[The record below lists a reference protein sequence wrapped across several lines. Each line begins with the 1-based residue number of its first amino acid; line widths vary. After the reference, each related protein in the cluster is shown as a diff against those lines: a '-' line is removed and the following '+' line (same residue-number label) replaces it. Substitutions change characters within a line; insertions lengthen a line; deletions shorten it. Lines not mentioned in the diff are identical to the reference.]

1 MSQIFPRD
9 KLIRLN
15 VYSSNQEKFAQGL
28 NLLKKYPTYHY
39 TTHQKIT
46 KANLEVEE
54 KTIYVIE
61 SYLSK

>member
-9 KLIRLN
+9 KLILLN
-15 VYSSNQEKFAQGL
+15 VYASNQEKLAQGL

-39 TTHQKIT
+39 TINKKRTDS
-46 KANLEVEE
+46 EE
-54 KTIYVIE
+54 ETIYAIE

>member
-9 KLIRLN
+9 KLILLN

-39 TTHQKIT
+39 TTHK
-46 KANLEVEE
+46 KGVNLEEE
-54 KTIYVIE
+54 TIYVIE